1 MFTITIRTPAG
12 EQKVDVTRD
21 CFRFG
26 KTSDVVIPVAEDHC
40 ATVYRRNG
48 QLHFSNRSAHNCK
61 LGRQTVSQNESVVW
75 KTGKTVELGDGVS
88 MVLSIASK
96 DSRKIGQ
103 LLSLKKAKQAVE
115 FKQSEDQIVS
125 DKVVA
130 MLCAGLIF
138 YSVTLL

>member
-26 KTSDVVIPVAEDHC
+26 KTSDIAIPVAEDHC

-48 QLHFSNRSAHNCK
+48 QLHFSNRSTRSCK
-61 LGRQTVSQNESVVW
+61 LGRQSVNQNESVVW

-88 MVLSIASK
+88 MVLSITSK
-96 DSRKIGQ
+96 DNRNIGQ
-103 LLSLKKAKQAVE
+103 FLSLEKAKKAVKFNE
-115 FKQSEDQIVS
+115 SEDQIVS

-130 MLCAGLIF
+130 MLCAGLLF
-138 YSVTLL
+138 YSLTLL